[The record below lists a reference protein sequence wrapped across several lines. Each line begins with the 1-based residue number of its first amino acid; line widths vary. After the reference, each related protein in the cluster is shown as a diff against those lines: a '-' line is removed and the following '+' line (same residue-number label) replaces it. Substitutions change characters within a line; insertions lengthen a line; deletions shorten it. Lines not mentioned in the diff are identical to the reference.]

1 MNTRRV
7 ARAGTYSAFALI
19 LVAAGACGST
29 PANNGSPPAAPT
41 TTAPPQSSP
50 TGPSPTPSPSRTA
63 QTPTPTPRQSTPAPS
78 PAPRVVLSRVAYNWG
93 WPGGVNGRGSV
104 THRQTLPPVPTLIR
118 IGAGDHPA
126 DPGERPFNR
135 MTFTFTAGFPSY
147 HFEFVDKLLADG
159 SGTVIPIAGFDGP
172 LRVVFHSA
180 QAHSAS
186 GASTIV
192 SQPPR
197 HLGLGRMV
205 DYAQAGD
212 FEGYLS
218 YGIGIGWPIPQSNP
232 QFPIRAYE
240 VETVTA
246 SGQHLYTVAIDIDST
261 APVTR

>member
-19 LVAAGACGST
+19 LAAAGACGST
-29 PANNGSPPAAPT
+29 PPTAGSPPGAPT
-41 TTAPPQSSP
+41 TTAPAQSLP
-50 TGPSPTPSPSRTA
+50 TGPSPSPSPSRTM
-63 QTPTPTPRQSTPAPS
+63 QTPTPRQSTPAPS
-78 PAPRVVLSRVAYNWG
+78 PSTRVVLSRVAYDWH
-93 WPGGVNGRGSV
+93 WPNDVTKPGSV
-104 THRQTLPPVPTLIR
+104 THKQTLPPVPTLIR
-118 IGAGDHPA
+118 IGAGDHPR

-147 HFEFVDKLLADG
+147 RFAFVDKLIADG
-159 SGTVIPIAGFDGP
+159 SGAAIPIAGFGGP
-172 LRVVFHSA
+172 LRIVFNSA

-186 GASTIV
+186 GASTIL

-218 YGIGIGWPIPQSNP
+218 YGIGIGWPIPRSNP
-232 QFPIRAYE
+232 QFLIRAYE

-261 APVTR
+261 AP